1 MERRPVLFFDSGIG
15 GLSVVKEARILL
27 PEHPYV
33 YVADDA
39 AFPYGAWEEEAL
51 RARLIKLFGRLI
63 DRFEPSLI
71 VIACNTASTLAIS
84 DLRAAYPD
92 QQFVGTVPAIKP
104 AAERSRTGGHSQGP
118 LAAARSVAERSCSR
132 SFCSVASA
140 FNW

>member
-104 AAERSRTGGHSQGP
+104 AA
-118 LAAARSVAERSCSR
+118 
-132 SFCSVASA
+132 
-140 FNW
+140 